1 MTKLITNDLVNLV
14 NETATVNS
22 INNNFAAVETAM
34 ENTLSRDGTSPNAMG
49 ADLDMN
55 NRRILNLPTP
65 TAPNDV
71 VRFQD
76 LTLTYLSNTT
86 LSPTPVLADAHK
98 VLKINTAGDA
108 YTFSG
113 ILIDASNNL
122 TIPAS
127 GNFVIT
133 QGNATV
139 TNGNI
144 VVTLGG
150 VTLTSGNLL
159 LSSGDV
165 TLTNGNI
172 VQTLGNHTL
181 TSGSLVLTAGN
192 ATLTAGHLSLDNGYI
207 DITEQSAP
215 SSPSANV
222 GRIYV
227 KDNSTVTDLYFKDNA
242 GLETRLSVH
251 PATQSIQETGTA
263 TDSYV
268 TPGVQKHNPLHPKAW
283 AKVTGGASPVLTA
296 SSGFASVSRPALGR
310 ILLTMS
316 TAMSS
321 ANYCI
326 MATVERA
333 STLLTVANTL
343 HCTVRNATPTTTTFE
358 LECYD
363 NTATTNLAV
372 DPTAWYV
379 TILGDQ

>member
-1 MTKLITNDLVNLV
+1 MAKLVTNDLVNLV

-22 INNNFAAVETAM
+22 INNNFAQVETAL

-55 NRRILNLPTP
+55 NHRILNLPTP
-65 TAPNDV
+65 TAPTDI
-71 VRFQD
+71 VRYQD

-86 LSPTPVLADAHK
+86 LSPTPSPGDAHK
-98 VLKINTAGDA
+98 IIKINTAGSA
-108 YTFSG
+108 YTFSNV
-113 ILIDASNNL
+113 LIDASNNV
-122 TIPAS
+122 TIPATS
-127 GNFVIT
+127 NLT
-133 QGNATV
+133 LAQGNV
-139 TNGNI
+139 I
-144 VVTLGG
+144 LP
-150 VTLTSGNLL
+150 
-159 LSSGDV
+159 
-165 TLTNGNI
+165 
-172 VQTLGNHTL
+172 
-181 TSGSLVLTAGN
+181 
-192 ATLTAGHLSLDNGYI
+192 NGYF
-207 DITEQSAP
+207 DLTEIAAP
-215 SSPSANV
+215 ASPAANV

-227 KDNSTVTDLYFKDNA
+227 RDNTTVTDLYFKDSA
-242 GLETRLSVH
+242 GTETKITNRS
-251 PATQSIQETGTA
+251 ASQAQQEAGTA
-263 TDSYV
+263 TDVYV
-268 TPGVQKHNPLHPKAW
+268 TPSVQKHNPNHPKAW
-283 AKVTGGASPVLTA
+283 AKITGGATPALA
-296 SSGFASVSRPALGR
+296 AHSGFASVSRPALGR